1 VEHPESGGEVKIEI
15 LNSFSGDDKT
25 EIDTNQP
32 EGREQAAK
40 LVQELLRSGSAVFL
54 EKEVNG
60 ETYTYRVTGYDSET
74 NKLMIRLDAS
84 AKDPDIQPVPRRKNA
99 GRKGRPLGPY
109 RTRHTGVVDGETGR
123 VVSVAPRSG
132 G

>member
-1 VEHPESGGEVKIEI
+1 MQIAI
-15 LNSFSGDDKT
+15 LNSFSGDDKSD
-25 EIDTNQP
+25 IDTAQP

-60 ETYTYRVTGYDSET
+60 EMYTYRVTGYDPVA
-74 NKLMIRLDAS
+74 NKLTIRLDSAS
-84 AKDPDIQPVPRRKNA
+84 KDPDIVPRKNA
-99 GRKGRPLGPY
+99 GRKGRKLGPY
-109 RTRHTGVVDGETGR
+109 RKHHHAIVDGESGR